1 MNNKLIY
8 WIPVVGVL
16 LSLVYYKKEN
26 DMGGFWPY
34 YQTVFTMASI
44 WLITYLS
51 LAK

>member
-1 MNNKLIY
+1 MNKLIY

-16 LSLVYYKKEN
+16 YSLVNYKKEN
-26 DMGGFWPY
+26 DMVGFWPY
-34 YQTVFTMASI
+34 YQAVSTMGCI